1 MIDIEAEYSEA
12 SSDEI
17 LNILMANYATDLKRI
32 AFLYVNEMS
41 ECEDIIQEVFIS
53 CYQKL
58 PSFRHECSYKTWL
71 IRITINKCKD
81 YKKRWSIK
89 NLIYKPII
97 STVITAP
104 SAEEQEIEDNK
115 HIKASLDNVV
125 NGKVNKSNQKFFSS
139 EVTNN
144 LQLAIIKDPEK
155 YKLKKASFNY
165 WSKEITLAL
174 SFQSQKNSYFTQI
187 FKGEIDLEDNHEVVE
202 KVGNWSLIPDSNL
215 SNMEEHKY
223 IIAVSEIMT
232 NHEKYTII
240 VQTYDL
246 HDDIDAAPYSKTDI
260 LNFTESLKPE
270 LAVKNLLEIIPK
282 D

>member
-17 LNILMANYATDLKRI
+17 LNILMENYGTELKRI

-71 IRITINKCKD
+71 IRITINKCKE

-104 SAEEQEIEDNK
+104 SAEEQFMNEQTSKSMIEQ
-115 HIKASLDNVV
+115 ITVLP
-125 NGKVNKSNQKFFSS
+125 
-139 EVTNN
+139 T
-144 LQLAIIKDPEK
+144 K
-155 YKLKKASFNY
+155 YKDVLILY
-165 WSKEITLAL
+165 YYQQLTMVEI
-174 SFQSQKNSYFTQI
+174 
-187 FKGEIDLEDNHEVVE
+187 
-202 KVGNWSLIPDSNL
+202 
-215 SNMEEHKY
+215 
-223 IIAVSEIMT
+223 SEIL
-232 NHEKYTII
+232 NVNINTIKSRLLRGKKI
-240 VQTYDL
+240 LQ
-246 HDDIDAAPYSKTDI
+246 SK
-260 LNFTESLKPE
+260 
-270 LAVKNLLEIIPK
+270 LERSNTSGQFR
-282 D
+282 